1 MTDQEAIKWIDVRI
15 LELVKERYQ
24 ASSNK
29 EVTRLNEEN
38 NALLRAKDALYK
50 QIPVPPVLTININD
64 KVWRTEI
71 HRCSRCSSI
80 LFIQNHIET
89 PDGFK
94 RFPQGYR
101 VKACSVCGQAQKWKE
116 K

>member
-1 MTDQEAIKWIDVRI
+1 MTDQEAIKWIQGRI
-15 LELVKERYQ
+15 MELLVERCH

-29 EVTRLNEEN
+29 EVAQLNEEY

-50 QIPVPPVLTININD
+50 QIPVPPELTININD
-64 KVWRTEI
+64 KIWRTET
-71 HRCSRCSSI
+71 HRCARCGQV

-89 PDGFK
+89 ANGFK
-94 RFPQGYR
+94 RFPRGHR
-101 VKACSVCGQAQKWKE
+101 VPACHECGQAQKWKE